1 MGDAQ
6 LFTENCQYA
15 DSFLTRKRRMMAPS
29 ASHRQL
35 DWHFALVLCLVVS
48 LLRLLWP
55 GDTQWIDDE
64 PLFLTKAAAIN
75 AG

>member
-1 MGDAQ
+1 
-6 LFTENCQYA
+6 
-15 DSFLTRKRRMMAPS
+15 MMAPS